1 MKVLFVLPN
10 KDAFGYKPIGLAL
23 LSAIAKKLGWETKL
37 FDTTE
42 IDFGFYES
50 KSFFKTAKMFKPV
63 DYEKYDMV
71 KKKIDLKEKF
81 TEIFKDY
88 NPDLVA
94 FSVLSD
100 QFMIANKITEIAKEL
115 NPNVLVLWGGAHAT
129 LAPENIL
136 KDYGADFVC
145 VGEGFDA
152 FEEFLTAV
160 EEKKNLYDIKNI
172 WGVKNGEI
180 IKNEV
185 RPLKQNL
192 DDLPYVD
199 WDIFDKRH
207 SYKPFSGKMY
217 IGGDHMLNWGCVNN
231 CTYCINNF
239 YHNLYLGKSCGPIR
253 RYSSKRIIAEL
264 KYLKE
269 KYGIEFFKFFDEDFL
284 LRPLDS
290 LKELSELYKEEVNVP
305 FSIETN
311 PKFVD
316 EDRVRLLKNM
326 NCVNVSLGVETGDLK
341 ARKEILGRIDSEE
354 DIVRAFKLLREA
366 GIKTSSFNMLG
377 LPFESRETYE
387 KTVEINRKANPQ
399 YPQCCFFYPFKG
411 TKLRDVSINQGL
423 FDPKDEDT
431 MVFRH
436 DKPALHFK
444 HLTEE
449 ELIEMRNV
457 FVLYIKLPKEYEPFI
472 RRSEQRDETGIKL
485 RDKILEIYDRTVWA
499 NDGWYIEDGLKED
512 YLTEL
517 NQTMNNQKIKI
528 EIKRTNRK
536 IGAGNPCF
544 IIAEAGVNHNG
555 DISLAKKMIDAAKE
569 SGADAVKFQTFF
581 ASELVTPWAEKS
593 THQARGS
600 EAHESQYDL
609 LKRLELKEEELL
621 DLIKYSE
628 EKNIIFLS
636 TPYDIKSVDLL
647 DKLGV
652 PAFKIASADI
662 IDMPL
667 LKRAAEKNK
676 LIILSAGMAS
686 IEEIKEAVGVISLIQ
701 KNKEIILLHCVSN
714 YPPLDEN
721 INLNVIN
728 TFKDLFKDLVIGY
741 SDHSLGK
748 TAVLGAV
755 SMGAKVIERHFTLD
769 RNLPGPDHKSSL
781 NPEELKEM
789 VEDIRTLEKQLGDG
803 VKNITEEEKEMKKIF
818 RKSII
823 AREDIAKG
831 SKMEDFMIKA
841 GRPGTGLKP
850 DRMKEIIG
858 KTARFDIKKDELIN
872 LEMFE

>member
-160 EEKKNLYDIKNI
+160 EEKKNLYDIENI
-172 WGVKNGEI
+172 WGIKAGEI

-207 SYKPFSGKMY
+207 FYKPFSGKMY

-253 RYSSKRIIAEL
+253 RYSAKRIITEL

-284 LRPLDS
+284 LRPLNS

-354 DIVRAFKLLREA
+354 DIVRAFKLLKEA

-377 LPFESRETYE
+377 LPFESRETYN
-387 KTVEINRKANPQ
+387 KTIGINRKADPQ

-411 TKLRDVSINQGL
+411 TKLRDVSINMGL

-449 ELIEMRNV
+449 ELVEMRNV

-472 RRSEQRDETGIKL
+472 RRSEQRDETGMKL
-485 RDKILEIYDRTVWA
+485 RDKILEIYDKTVWA
-499 NDGWYIEDGLKED
+499 NDGWYIDDGLKED
-512 YLTEL
+512 YLTKL
-517 NQTMNNQKIKI
+517 TQIMNNQKNII
-528 EIKRTNRK
+528 EINIASRK
-536 IGAGNPCF
+536 IGENNPCF

-555 DISLAKKMIDAAKE
+555 DILLAKKMIDCAVKA
-569 SGADAVKFQTFF
+569 GADVVKFQTFF
-581 ASELVTPWAEKS
+581 TDELVTAKAPKS
-593 THQARGS
+593 IHQSLGS
-600 EAHESQYDL
+600 EEHESQYDL
-609 LKRLELKEEELL
+609 LKRLELSEDNFAELTEYA
-621 DLIKYSE
+621 K
-628 EKNIIFLS
+628 EKNIIFMS
-636 TPYDIKSVDLL
+636 TPYDLKSVDLL

-662 IDMPL
+662 VDLPL
-667 LKRAAEKNK
+667 LKKAAEKNK
-676 LIILSAGMAS
+676 PIILAAGMADIS
-686 IEEIKEAVGVISLIQ
+686 EIKEAIETIYLTG
-701 KNKEIILLHCVSN
+701 NRNIILLHCVSN

-721 INLNVIN
+721 INLNLIK
-728 TFKDLFKDLVIGY
+728 TFKEMFKDLVVGY
-741 SDHSLGK
+741 SDHSAGK
-748 TAVLGAV
+748 TAVMGAV
-755 SMGAKVIERHFTLD
+755 SMGANVIERHFTLD
-769 RNLPGPDHKSSL
+769 KNLPGPDHKSSL

-789 VEDIRTLEKQLGDG
+789 IDDIRILEKQLGNG
-803 VKNITEEEKEMKKIF
+803 EKNIPAEEEEMKKIF

-823 AREDIAKG
+823 AKENI
-831 SKMEDFMIKA
+831 KMGAIIDGAMLKMA
-841 GRPGTGLKP
+841 RPGTGLKANKLSELIGKKTNV
-850 DRMKEIIG
+850 DILKDEII
-858 KTARFDIKKDELIN
+858 K